1 MPSVSIIVTTY
12 RHESFIERTLQSLL
26 DQTYTDLEILIGDDS
41 PDEKTWRIIE
51 SFIENHPGIIRA
63 WHHTSNKGI
72 VGNMNFL
79 IEQVHS
85 KSSYIAFLEGDDM
98 WSRNYLEKKL
108 SIWKDHP
115 GI

>member
-79 IEQVHS
+79 IAQVHR
-85 KSSYIAFLEGDDM
+85 KSSYIAF
-98 WSRNYLEKKL
+98 
-108 SIWKDHP
+108 
-115 GI
+115 